1 MKLWHKILMAVGLVI
16 VIAVGFT
23 VYNADAGER
32 AVGFQTALATDAKGN
47 QFPIAIWYP
56 TEAQQLPTTFLGLN
70 LMKVARDGPIAGTR
84 LPLVVISHGNGAGM
98 TAHVDLAL
106 ALASNGY
113 IVAAPMHSGD
123 NFQDQSGVGTAN
135 FFHLRAQQLRATI
148 DHVANRWTG
157 RGQVDRQRIGAFG
170 MSMGGFT
177 VLTAVGATPD
187 LGRIA
192 THCGKAREFACDVL
206 RHFKSPYLLA
216 QPQPVEPIV
225 PDDRIKAA
233 VLAAPGFGFT
243 LTEAGLDNVRVPI
256 QLWTA
261 ELDDKVPDA
270 GPVRHLGP
278 RVDHQRVAGAGHLSF
293 LAPCRG
299 LLRPAALCSDAPGFD
314 RAAFHTVMN
323 ASVVRFFDR
332 HLKPA
337 GQKSVNPA
345 SAL

>member
-1 MKLWHKILMAVGLVI
+1 MKWWHKILMTLGLVI
-16 VIAVGFT
+16 VVAVGFT
-23 VYNADAGER
+23 VYHADAGEGT
-32 AVGFQTALATDAKGN
+32 VGFQTAQATDAKGN
-47 QFPIAIWYP
+47 QFRIAIWYP
-56 TEAQQLPTTFLGLN
+56 TDALQLPTTFLGLN
-70 LMKVARDGPIAGTR
+70 LMKVARDGAIAGTR

-123 NFQDQSGVGTAN
+123 NFQDQSGVGTAT
-135 FFHLRAQQLRATI
+135 FFNLRPQQLRATI
-148 DHVANRWTG
+148 DHVVNTWTG
-157 RGQVDRQRIGAFG
+157 RAQVDRERIGAFG

-192 THCGKAREFACDVL
+192 THCGKAGEFACEVL
-206 RHFKSPYLLA
+206 RHFRSPYLRA
-216 QPQPVEPIV
+216 EPQPVEPIV

-243 LTEAGLDNVRVPI
+243 LTAARLNNVRVPI

-261 ELDDKVPDA
+261 ELDDKVPDP

-337 GQKSVNPA
+337 G
-345 SAL
+345 